1 MMHSC
6 TKIKNS
12 ISEDTTKAYFDPTK
26 QTILR
31 TEASFNEAPAAALL
45 QRSDRG
51 LRLVHFIGRSMTEI
65 EKRYSQTEKDAL
77 AIKWAK
83 EGL

>member
-31 TEASFNEAPAAALL
+31 TEASFNEAFAAA
-45 QRSDRG
+45 
-51 LRLVHFIGRSMTEI
+51 LVHFIGRSMTEI